1 MSIGVVATT
10 VQERLACEDVVLFV
24 NAAITSTGQREF
36 RSGAADQ
43 HISVHFLHR
52 YMLGNYRDL
61 YAATLALDINDFNAA
76 LVACNLL
83 QTPGGTPVVQRRLE
97 GRLIARRLEQMP
109 PQRVHALFRELGRLR
124 VNNRRTRAIIRDW
137 LAARPDPGFDA
148 VKYRAAVKAAS
159 RHAHLRHAGELGTF
173 LFAPHRQTRYDTPI
187 LETWRRAHYT
197 TAALYKLP
205 YTVAEGLAA
214 KHGIDRVLFLERIA
228 PRLTRHE
235 RLRLQA
241 SADRHAVGV
250 EADLAALPLTRLAS
264 YVLGLP
270 RDERKE
276 RRAELGAALRAVAR
290 RAVGRR
296 AGTWGRVVA
305 VLDDSFSSS
314 GSTEKRRRPLAVA
327 LAANYLL
334 EALAEAYTGLWLAH
348 RGDPLLVH
356 PIGPTPLGD
365 RVLDALQR
373 RPDRL
378 VIVSDGW
385 DNAPP
390 GQAAEVLRV
399 WRERLDPEGSTSV
412 VHLNPVFDANDF
424 DVRRLAPGIPTVGV
438 RDAED
443 APALVELARFS
454 EGTAGLSE
462 LRAHLVERVDR
473 FLATGAARPERAGAP

>member
-1 MSIGVVATT
+1 M
-10 VQERLACEDVVLFV
+10 QDRLVCEDVVLFV

-43 HISVHFLHR
+43 RFSVDFLHR

-76 LVACNLL
+76 RIACNLL
-83 QTPGGTPVVQRRLE
+83 QAPGGTPVVQRRLE
-97 GRLIARRLEQMP
+97 GRLIARRLERMP
-109 PQRVHALFRELGRLR
+109 PQRVHALFRELGWLR

-148 VKYRAAVKAAS
+148 VKYRAAVRAAS

-214 KHGIDRVLFLERIA
+214 KHGIDRVLFLERI
-228 PRLTRHE
+228 
-235 RLRLQA
+235 
-241 SADRHAVGV
+241 S
-250 EADLAALPLTRLAS
+250 
-264 YVLGLP
+264 
-270 RDERKE
+270 
-276 RRAELGAALRAVAR
+276 AR
-290 RAVGRR
+290 RFGPPPAVRW

-334 EALAEAYTGLWLAH
+334 EPLAEAYTGLWLAH

-454 EGTAGLSE
+454 AGTATLSE
-462 LRAHLVERVDR
+462 LRAYLAERVDR
-473 FLATGAARPERAGAP
+473 FLATGVRRPERGGAP

>member
-1 MSIGVVATT
+1 M
-10 VQERLACEDVVLFV
+10 QDRLVCEDVVLFV

-43 HISVHFLHR
+43 RFSVDFLHR

-76 LVACNLL
+76 RIACNLL
-83 QTPGGTPVVQRRLE
+83 QAPGGTPVVQRRLE
-97 GRLIARRLEQMP
+97 GRLIARRLERMP
-109 PQRVHALFRELGRLR
+109 PQRVHALFRELGWLR

-148 VKYRAAVKAAS
+148 VKYRAAVRAAS

-214 KHGIDRVLFLERIA
+214 KHGIDRVLFRERIA
-228 PRLTRHE
+228 PRLTRQE

-241 SADRHAVGV
+241 STDRHAVDV

-276 RRAELGAALRAVAR
+276 RPAELGAALRAAAR
-290 RAVGRR
+290 RAVGRHL
-296 AGTWGRVVA
+296 GPGG
-305 VLDDSFSSS
+305 
-314 GSTEKRRRPLAVA
+314 GS
-327 LAANYLL
+327 
-334 EALAEAYTGLWLAH
+334 
-348 RGDPLLVH
+348 
-356 PIGPTPLGD
+356 
-365 RVLDALQR
+365 
-373 RPDRL
+373 
-378 VIVSDGW
+378 
-385 DNAPP
+385 
-390 GQAAEVLRV
+390 
-399 WRERLDPEGSTSV
+399 
-412 VHLNPVFDANDF
+412 
-424 DVRRLAPGIPTVGV
+424 
-438 RDAED
+438 
-443 APALVELARFS
+443 AR
-454 EGTAGLSE
+454 
-462 LRAHLVERVDR
+462 
-473 FLATGAARPERAGAP
+473 

>member
-1 MSIGVVATT
+1 MSYSTLTSATRR
-10 VQERLACEDVVLFV
+10 VEQ
-24 NAAITSTGQREF
+24 
-36 RSGAADQ
+36 
-43 HISVHFLHR
+43 
-52 YMLGNYRDL
+52 

-109 PQRVHALFRELGRLR
+109 PQRVHTLFRELGRLR

-197 TAALYKLP
+197 AAALYKLP

-228 PRLTRHE
+228 PRLTRQE

-241 SADRHAVGV
+241 SADRHAVDV

-270 RDERKE
+270 QDERKD
-276 RRAELGAALRAVAR
+276 AAPSSAR
-290 RAVGRR
+290 RFGPSPAVQ
-296 AGTWGRVVA
+296 W
-305 VLDDSFSSS
+305 
-314 GSTEKRRRPLAVA
+314 
-327 LAANYLL
+327 
-334 EALAEAYTGLWLAH
+334 
-348 RGDPLLVH
+348 
-356 PIGPTPLGD
+356 
-365 RVLDALQR
+365 
-373 RPDRL
+373 
-378 VIVSDGW
+378 
-385 DNAPP
+385 
-390 GQAAEVLRV
+390 
-399 WRERLDPEGSTSV
+399 
-412 VHLNPVFDANDF
+412 
-424 DVRRLAPGIPTVGV
+424 
-438 RDAED
+438 
-443 APALVELARFS
+443 
-454 EGTAGLSE
+454 
-462 LRAHLVERVDR
+462 
-473 FLATGAARPERAGAP
+473 AGAPVPGAGWWRCSMTAFPRLARPRSGAVRSRSRLRPTTCSRRSPRRTRGCGWRIGATRCWSTRSAQPHWATASLTRFSDGRIGS